1 MEEITID
8 LEKFREISGAYL
20 KKLSGQKM
28 LNFSIL
34 DQEGNTVFRSGQ
46 ALTPEDIDRE
56 TGKGKKFFIPR
67 IAESEASFEQE
78 IISRQTLNDLLE
90 DTGRTYGEVRKTGTL
105 TFEQYINT
113 NNVLISIV
121 QGLKIQDKSGGI
133 LTLLSDI
140 EGYDKHTYVHSV
152 NVGLLSMIYA
162 FKSGYSEEGIRNM
175 ATAGYLHDIG
185 KLRVPVEIINKAGL
199 LNRGEFRA
207 IMEHTREGY
216 RILDA
221 VESSDRKKV
230 VPNIIKLVA
239 LFHHRKFKNPGYPF
253 REEQKD
259 KRSETQY
266 MELPE
271 EVRMIAIFD
280 LYDAITTKSPYRTAI
295 STENALRYMLN
306 ISNYLYPL
314 DDIYKFLKIMTLSL
328 NKGRIFLQDG
338 KFIMLESVRLTS
350 DNKRK
355 ERVYEFARVEETFK
369 GNILNPRVRIFYDVN
384 RNKKLHPIGVDL
396 RHDAVRKIVRIINN
410 TRLVDMLSK
419 QYAH

>member
-1 MEEITID
+1 
-8 LEKFREISGAYL
+8 
-20 KKLSGQKM
+20 
-28 LNFSIL
+28 
-34 DQEGNTVFRSGQ
+34 
-46 ALTPEDIDRE
+46 
-56 TGKGKKFFIPR
+56 
-67 IAESEASFEQE
+67 
-78 IISRQTLNDLLE
+78 
-90 DTGRTYGEVRKTGTL
+90 
-105 TFEQYINT
+105 
-113 NNVLISIV
+113 
-121 QGLKIQDKSGGI
+121 
-133 LTLLSDI
+133 
-140 EGYDKHTYVHSV
+140 
-152 NVGLLSMIYA
+152 
-162 FKSGYSEEGIRNM
+162 
-175 ATAGYLHDIG
+175 
-185 KLRVPVEIINKAGL
+185 
-199 LNRGEFRA
+199 
-207 IMEHTREGY
+207 
-216 RILDA
+216 
-221 VESSDRKKV
+221 
-230 VPNIIKLVA
+230 
-239 LFHHRKFKNPGYPF
+239 
-253 REEQKD
+253 
-259 KRSETQY
+259 